1 MMLSGVSGFCKQ
13 TRTFKIKR
21 RARTRPRID
30 NSLSSQAV
38 PQKCMNITVENIQV
52 VAGA

>member
-13 TRTFKIKR
+13 TRTFKIKC
-21 RARTRPRID
+21 RTRPRID